1 MSDRKCVAI
10 ARVLLPA
17 GSDLLDSDFAV
28 RSGGLEADREVLL
41 GLVEGAAAIIV
52 DPTVRIDSEVLD
64 AAGGQLELVANF
76 AVGYDNID
84 LEACRERGIEATN
97 TPDVLTNATAELAVG
112 LTYAAARGV
121 TTSEARMRAGG
132 WRGWDPGAHLGVELS
147 GATIGIVG
155 MGRIGRRYAELMQCL
170 GGDYL
175 YTSRQPK
182 DEVEVKLGARKV
194 ELDRLLRDSDVVSL
208 HLPATPETTH
218 LIDAQALGLMKPTS
232 ILINTGRGPVVDS
245 VALAAALEAG
255 GIGAAGLDVYEGE
268 PDVPQR
274 LLDAPNTALTPHI
287 GSATTRARDDM
298 ARLVARNVIAVL
310 GGGEPLTPVN

>member
-1 MSDRKCVAI
+1 MSNRKSVVV

-17 GSDLLDSDFAV
+17 GNDLLDNEFDLH
-28 RSGGLEADREVLL
+28 SGGLDYDRESFLR
-41 GLVEGAAAIIV
+41 LVKGASAIV
-52 DPTVRIDSEVLD
+52 ADPTVQIDSEVLE
-64 AAGGQLELVANF
+64 AAGEGLELIANF

-84 LEACRERGIEATN
+84 VAGCRERGITVTN

-121 TTSEARMRAGG
+121 TTSETRLRAGE
-132 WRGWDPGAHLGVELS
+132 WRGWDPGAHLGLELS
-147 GATIGIVG
+147 GATVGIVG
-155 MGRIGRRYAELMQCL
+155 MGRIGRRYAELMHGL
-170 GGDYL
+170 GGDFL
-175 YTSRQPK
+175 YTSREPK

-194 ELDRLLRDSDVVSL
+194 ELGVLLAESDVVSL

-218 LIDAQALGLMKPTS
+218 LIDAEALAQMKPTA
-232 ILINTGRGPVVDS
+232 ILVNTGRGPVVDS
-245 VALAAALEAG
+245 DALAAALETGEIG
-255 GIGAAGLDVYEGE
+255 GAGLDVYEGE
-268 PDVPQR
+268 PEVPQP

-310 GGGEPLTPVN
+310 GGEPPPNPVP

>member
-1 MSDRKCVAI
+1 VSDKKSVVI

-17 GSDLLDSDFAV
+17 GTDLLDSDFEL
-28 RSGGLEADREVLL
+28 RTGGLDADREALL
-41 GLVEGAAAIIV
+41 ELVEGAVAIV
-52 DPTVRIDSEVLD
+52 ADPTVPIDSDILD
-64 AAGGQLELVANF
+64 AAGEQLEVVANF

-84 LEACRERGIEATN
+84 LAACRGRGVTVTN

-112 LTYAAARGV
+112 LTYAAARGI
-121 TTSEARMRAGG
+121 TASEARLKAGE
-132 WRGWDPGAHLGVELS
+132 WRGWDPGAHLGLELS
-147 GATIGIVG
+147 GATIGVIG
-155 MGRIGRRYAELMQCL
+155 MGRIGRRYAELMHGL
-170 GGDYL
+170 GGDFL
-175 YTSRQPK
+175 YTSREPK

-194 ELDRLLRDSDVVSL
+194 ELEKLLGDSDVVSL
-208 HLPATPETTH
+208 HLPATPQTTH
-218 LIDAQALGLMKPTS
+218 LIGAEALKLMKPTS

-245 VALAAALEAG
+245 DALAAALETG
-255 GIGAAGLDVYEGE
+255 EIGAAGLDVYEGE

-310 GGGEPLTPVN
+310 EGQPALTPVT